1 MGMIRRQLG
10 RTGLEL
16 SPIGLGTVKIGR
28 NTDLKYPS
36 EFELPTDRE
45 VIELLRLA
53 SQLGINCLDTAP
65 AYGKAEKRLGALLP
79 EVPNDFHIITKV
91 GEAYDKE
98 TGSHYDFSEK
108 AIMRSL
114 ERSLRH
120 LNRNRLDVVLLH
132 SDGQDIE
139 HLTLGALRTL
149 IKAREQGLVH
159 AVGLSGK
166 TVEGGRL
173 ALSQGADCLMITL
186 NPEQSDEKPLID
198 EAKNNGAGLLVKK
211 ALGSGHLTASIPSI
225 FKDLFAHPSITSAII
240 GTISPVHLRNNCL
253 ALPTEIQQ

>member
-1 MGMIRRQLG
+1 MGMMLRKLG

-28 NTDLKYPS
+28 NTHLKYPS
-36 EFELPTDRE
+36 GFELPTDQE
-45 VIELLRLA
+45 VIELLELA
-53 SQLGINCLDTAP
+53 SNLGINCLDTAP
-65 AYGKAEKRLGALLP
+65 AYGKAEKRLGELLP
-79 EVPNDFHIITKV
+79 EVPNKFHIITKV
-91 GEAYDKE
+91 GEAYNQE

-108 AIMRSL
+108 AIMNSV

-132 SDGQDIE
+132 SDGQDIK
-139 HLTLGALRTL
+139 HLELGALRTL
-149 IKAREQGLVH
+149 VKAREQGLIH

-186 NPEQSDEKPLID
+186 NREQSDEKPLID
-198 EAKNNGAGLLVKK
+198 EANKNGAGLLVKK
-211 ALGSGHLTASIPSI
+211 ALGSGHLTGSISSI

-240 GTISPVHLRNNCL
+240 GTISTVHLRNNCL
-253 ALPTEIQQ
+253 ALPTEIQS

>member
-1 MGMIRRQLG
+1 M
-10 RTGLEL
+10 
-16 SPIGLGTVKIGR
+16 
-28 NTDLKYPS
+28 
-36 EFELPTDRE
+36 
-45 VIELLRLA
+45 
-53 SQLGINCLDTAP
+53 
-65 AYGKAEKRLGALLP
+65 
-79 EVPNDFHIITKV
+79 PNDFHIITKV

-211 ALGSGHLTASIPSI
+211 ALGSGHLTASILKFLKIFSRTLVSLPLSLAPSVLCI
-225 FKDLFAHPSITSAII
+225 CAITVLHSQQR
-240 GTISPVHLRNNCL
+240 SNN
-253 ALPTEIQQ
+253 ESRDDQSHFSGEH

>member
-36 EFELPTDRE
+36 GFELPTDQE
-45 VIELLRLA
+45 VVELLKLA

-79 EVPNDFHIITKV
+79 EVPNEFHIITKV

-108 AIMRSL
+108 AIMISL

-166 TVEGGRL
+166 TVL
-173 ALSQGADCLMITL
+173 
-186 NPEQSDEKPLID
+186 
-198 EAKNNGAGLLVKK
+198 
-211 ALGSGHLTASIPSI
+211 
-225 FKDLFAHPSITSAII
+225 
-240 GTISPVHLRNNCL
+240 
-253 ALPTEIQQ
+253 